1 VTRSD
6 RKEEKSKKINKKDI
20 LFKLVYRPFKPSK
33 DFMTKEYTLLK
44 RIFEKF
50 PDEEFWL
57 KSSFQQV
64 KSLAI
69 HIADDFK
76 EIEKRYKDFHYK
88 PQFKNVEINIGEK
101 VGEDYNIAIKP
112 KTIKDFL
119 K

>member
-1 VTRSD
+1 MAKKAK
-6 RKEEKSKKINKKDI
+6 KEKKPKKINKQNI
-20 LFKLVYRPFKPSK
+20 LFKLVYRPFKPTK
-33 DFMTKEYTLLK
+33 EFMTKEYTLLK

-64 KSLAI
+64 KSLTF
-69 HIADDFK
+69 HLADDLR
-76 EIEKRYKDFHYK
+76 EIEQKYKDFHYQ
-88 PQFKNVEINIGEK
+88 PQIKNVEINIGEK
-101 VGEDYNIAIKP
+101 VGDDYNTAAKP